1 MNSLL
6 LKSGNQ
12 ARSVVK
18 STLVLPNPTSATFE
32 TVRLDFECQ
41 NVLPRLWT
49 VSPNRMALLGRQ
61 NRFSGGLG
69 ISHLPDGRYEYSRDR
84 AAKPA
89 KGRDISLNHVAPIES
104 NRLLL
109 S

>member
-1 MNSLL
+1 VS
-6 LKSGNQ
+6 SNQ
-12 ARSVVK
+12 RSYCRIQR
-18 STLVLPNPTSATFE
+18 ATFE

-49 VSPNRMALLGRQ
+49 VSPNRMGLLARQ
-61 NRFSGGLG
+61 TGFQAVWVFLTSQATTTSTPG
-69 ISHLPDGRYEYSRDR
+69 DR
-84 AAKPA
+84 AAEPA
-89 KGRDISLNHVAPIES
+89 KARDISLNHVAPVES